1 MATRDIHVKVE
12 EDDLQRLK
20 KFCLHRGDMTFL
32 ISQAIKYYGK
42 KLETQGEKEDMRLLR
57 EVDIS

>member
-1 MATRDIHVKVE
+1 MASRDIHIKVE
-12 EDDLQRLK
+12 EEDLQRLK

-42 KLETQGEKEDMRLLR
+42 KLETQGEKEDARVLR
-57 EVDIS
+57 EEGI